1 MGIDARHMSQLRR
14 HSNPGRAK
22 MHPTAQVPEV
32 NAVES
37 HRLTPMGHFKRFR
50 FGLYSK
56 TSQPEK
62 MSHKFCRGDAET
74 HEG

>member
-1 MGIDARHMSQLRR
+1 
-14 HSNPGRAK
+14 